1 MDRDVIEN
9 KLESLRYCVQRLR
22 AKCPDD
28 GTQLEQDPDLQDI
41 IALNLARAVQLSVDI
56 AAHILASGGG
66 RIPNTMAEVFEALEQ
81 EGFINADL
89 AGRMK
94 RAVGFRNIAVHAY
107 EKIDWGIVQEICR
120 SRLSDFEDFASA
132 VILICEQ

>member
-28 GTQLEQDPDLQDI
+28 GAQLEQDPDLQDI

-107 EKIDWGIVQEICR
+107 ERIDWGIVQEICQT
-120 SRLSDFEDFASA
+120 RLADFDEFAGA
-132 VILICEQ
+132 IYAH

>member
-120 SRLSDFEDFASA
+120 SRLSDFEEFARA